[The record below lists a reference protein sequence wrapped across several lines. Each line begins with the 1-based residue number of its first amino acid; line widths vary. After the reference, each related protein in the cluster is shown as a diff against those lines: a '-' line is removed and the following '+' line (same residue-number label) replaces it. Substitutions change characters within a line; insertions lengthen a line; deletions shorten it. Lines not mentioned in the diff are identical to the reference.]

1 MESLEPKLPVVR
13 SIAWLGLCVASGK
26 DNVLLLD
33 RRIHHPLALP
43 LRYGEEAAAANAA
56 GQCAGADT
64 SMISAVGVNGL
75 NRLLDVQ
82 ARINERF
89 NRANVGR

>member
-1 MESLEPKLPVVR
+1 MKMVAPERPAVACSEG
-13 SIAWLGLCVASGK
+13 LGLGAVSRV

-33 RRIHHPLALP
+33 RRINRPLALP

-75 NRLLDVQ
+75 KRLRDVR